1 MATTRQS
8 KYSVKIHTC
17 GHNKHNIHCNH
28 SAILQSIVIAK
39 SELNQIERHVI
50 INLKLRAST
59 NAYTSPPNVRKLQ
72 IKSNNPDAVQKHAI

>member
-1 MATTRQS
+1 MATSRQS

-17 GHNKHNIHCNH
+17 GHNIHCNH

-39 SELNQIERHVI
+39 SELNQIEKHVI
-50 INLKLRAST
+50 INLELRAFT